1 MFAAPRFP
9 IRSPGWRRAQWPAAR
24 GGRQRPRW
32 VGNYPVLHGASPC
45 KGLGVGGNSS
55 RSFDFDDWYGA
66 CPEKAVGKL
75 SPRGEQPV
83 TKFIVHC
90 SVAILLILIAAS
102 LCPAAEDMGIITGSD
117 KGTYY
122 QFGLDLQKLS
132 KPTGVNLTV
141 HTSKGSIENIF
152 AVYQRPGVQM
162 GIVQSDVLAFVAR
175 VQSDPVLQRIAKKTR
190 MVFPLYNEE
199 AHVLGRKGIR
209 DFDDLGGKR
218 VAIGRD
224 GSGTYLTARL
234 LFKLSEVAPSEMVP
248 IDTGEA
254 LRELK
259 AGRID
264 AMFYVAGYPLK
275 LLKDDVTE
283 KDGLELIPITNK
295 SITEF
300 YPRAE
305 IPANVYEWQRTPV
318 NSVAVKAVLV
328 SFDFRRKDCD
338 NVGRFAQTISR
349 QMSWLL
355 QNGHSKWKVVDLNY
369 PLKGWEQYDCV
380 RKYVGTAAPAGTASP
395 VKSGQNENPVFN
407 AIKGLLDE

>member
-1 MFAAPRFP
+1 MTKSKL
-9 IRSPGWRRAQWPAAR
+9 IIQ
-24 GGRQRPRW
+24 
-32 VGNYPVLHGASPC
+32 
-45 KGLGVGGNSS
+45 SS
-55 RSFDFDDWYGA
+55 
-66 CPEKAVGKL
+66 L
-75 SPRGEQPV
+75 
-83 TKFIVHC
+83 
-90 SVAILLILIAAS
+90 AILMLLIGAS
-102 LCPAAEDMGIITGSD
+102 LCPAAEDMGIITGGD

-122 QFGLDLQKLS
+122 QFGLDLQKLT
-132 KPTGVNLTV
+132 KPAGVNLTV

-199 AHVLGRKGIR
+199 VHLLGKKGIR
-209 DFDDLGGKR
+209 DFDDLTGKR

-224 GSGTYLTARL
+224 GSGTYLTSRL
-234 LFKLSEVAPSEMVP
+234 LFKLSEVVPAEMVP

-254 LRELK
+254 LAELK

-264 AMFYVAGYPLK
+264 AMFYVAGFPVK
-275 LLKDDVTE
+275 LLKEDVAE

-300 YPRAE
+300 YPRAD
-305 IPANVYEWQRTPV
+305 IPANAYEWQKAAV

-338 NVGRFAQTISR
+338 NVGRFAQTLQK
-349 QMSWLL
+349 QMPWLL
-355 QNGHSKWKVVDLNY
+355 QNGHPKWKVVDLNY

-380 RKYVGTAAPAGTASP
+380 RKYIGTAAAAPTTAAKPAA
-395 VKSGQNENPVFN
+395 NENPVFN